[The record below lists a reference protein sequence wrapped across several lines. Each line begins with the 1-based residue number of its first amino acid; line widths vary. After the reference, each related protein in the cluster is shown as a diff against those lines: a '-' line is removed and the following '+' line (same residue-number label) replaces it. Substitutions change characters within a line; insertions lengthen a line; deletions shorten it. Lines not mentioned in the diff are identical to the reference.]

1 MRCRSVR
8 SSSSRSSNDRRN
20 CKSKFLDSFFSFQL
34 DYRII
39 SSPDPVVFI
48 LSTIGGCVGIFGR
61 VYGNVKGVAFRET
74 GAGLETGMIFG
85 MNRVVGSGEGG
96 SSRIG

>member
-1 MRCRSVR
+1 M
-8 SSSSRSSNDRRN
+8 
-20 CKSKFLDSFFSFQL
+20 
-34 DYRII
+34 I
-39 SSPDPVVFI
+39 SSPPDPVVVIFSI
-48 LSTIGGCVGIFGR
+48 IGGCVGIFGR

-74 GAGLETGMIFG
+74 GTGFETGMIFG